1 MIGKH
6 SKRTN
11 HSRPTGSEAARARTV
26 SPDPESPE
34 TRTRTSATQKGTL
47 PSDKRSSRF
56 QKDTTFW
63 SDELV
68 AQLLEIRKIVVP
80 DERELAPYG
89 TWKQIHKIWRERKLP
104 STTET
109 KLKSKWTQLNQK
121 RKLDN
126 LLNQKESVIP
136 RSPASDEEMIRT
148 GDLYK
153 RLENMISDANN
164 FNQSFDSRTSTR
176 MKKTPSQSDLKVLNL
191 LFSDLYPRIEP
202 MFPDKLFAINTLLY
216 TIVNKYKLLKE
227 PNHEN
232 ICDKK
237 EQDLIAKIKNITKK
251 LRPLYAAI
259 YRIRKGMKHSARSLV
274 HEIKQEYN
282 TFDLKAL
289 KSKIAQ
295 LKQEKNRCKV
305 ILNEHKKKAKY
316 FKTNELFMSNE
327 KKFYSIIENCGKA
340 KQNAPKEEEVT
351 QFWSA
356 LWEVKKPCNL
366 ESRWIEEVTMKL
378 NNRLSSNT
386 NTEPQKTS
394 KTKRKAINNDNRN
407 SSFFNIDLSHIRKS
421 IHKKKNWSAPGPDM
435 ICNYWWKYID
445 STWPKLCE
453 VFRQMLNDSIP
464 VPEWFCAGVTH
475 RIPKP
480 GPPSETNIRP
490 ITCLNTVYK
499 MFTSIVLQYLSD
511 YVEKHKL
518 MTDEQRGAK
527 RGVWGTYENLLID
540 QIIAHDA
547 NKYRNKSYSSAWLD
561 ITKAYDSV
569 PHVWLRKCLEIHRV
583 PEEIRSI
590 IDRLMQKWST
600 CIFYDFPKKTRS
612 IQIQNGIFQGDSLCP
627 VLFCLALNPISI
639 MIQDW
644 NSGYKIKKVNLTFTH
659 SMFID
664 DIKIYSTTQEKLNDV
679 INLVK
684 QALLDIGLHINE
696 KKSGALIR
704 HKGNIVEGG
713 TKLPDE
719 SSIPSVTKTNL
730 YKYLGFMQ
738 SIGIDKE
745 KNKEIVTNEF
755 KNRVERLIE
764 SSLSG
769 FHLVKAYN
777 TYCIGYLR
785 YFFFMKWNYYE
796 LHRMEQILKKSLK
809 KKGLHFKNFPV
820 ALFHLPRNKSG
831 RGFCSIFVE
840 YLMYRIGLAFKFHTN
855 PNLTK
860 IMELLLEKDHDSFYG
875 DALTYGKEF
884 GLHFKFSKNHMVS
897 VTDKET
903 QEQLGVSSHK
913 DLIDLLRNR
922 IVRKW
927 LTEAQNGG
935 MHFKFWNAHKERLTW
950 IRDWRFVSKQCENML
965 WMAMTTNLQTK
976 SLKKW
981 YQTHN
986 GKEVQ
991 LDNIKCRLCGKVN
1004 ETTEH
1009 VVSGCSELMQTD
1021 IIPRHNS
1028 VLYQLLRFVLNR
1040 YGFQNTGKPQT
1051 EYSNNKV
1058 LIHCNTRILTIRE
1071 VSHNVPDLVIYLHEE
1086 KRIQI
1091 IDVAIPY
1098 EDNLERRTEDK
1109 IQKYGPLMI
1118 ELQKLYP
1125 GYKGTI
1131 IPIVIGTFGSTLPSF
1146 QENVKK
1152 VLGEGCSHEAK
1163 KLIRAAISGTFLLL
1177 TRWEL
1182 RVKSL

>member
-1 MIGKH
+1 MNNNKSGT
-6 SKRTN
+6 STR
-11 HSRPTGSEAARARTV
+11 SRPTGAEAQTI
-26 SPDPESPE
+26 SPNLEPP
-34 TRTRTSATQKGTL
+34 TIRTRTSATQKGTP
-47 PSDKRSSRF
+47 PSDTRSSGF
-56 QKDTTFW
+56 KTDTTFW

-68 AQLLEIRKIVVP
+68 AQLLEIRRIVVP
-80 DERELAPYG
+80 HEQGVAPYG
-89 TWKQIHKIWRERKLP
+89 SWREIHRIWKQRNLPQITEKKLR
-104 STTET
+104 
-109 KLKSKWTQLNQK
+109 SKWTQLNQK
-121 RKLDN
+121 KKLDN
-126 LLNQKESVIP
+126 HLDQKEKVNPQSL
-136 RSPASDEEMIRT
+136 SSDEEIIRT
-148 GDLYK
+148 CDLYK
-153 RLENMISDANN
+153 QLETLLPDTINP
-164 FNQSFDSRTSTR
+164 NQSFESRASTR
-176 MKKTPSQSDLKVLNL
+176 MKKTPSKSDLKVLNL
-191 LFSDLYPRIEP
+191 LFSDMYPRIEH
-202 MFPDKLFAINTLLY
+202 MFQDKLLAINTLLY
-216 TIVNKYKLLKE
+216 TIVSRYKLLKE
-227 PNHEN
+227 PKQEN
-232 ICDKK
+232 TRDKK
-237 EQDLIAKIKNITKK
+237 EQDLLDKIKNITKK
-251 LRPLYAAI
+251 LRSLYAAI
-259 YRIRKGMKHSARSLV
+259 YKIKNGMKQRSSSLV
-274 HEIKQEYN
+274 REIKQEYN

-289 KSKIAQ
+289 KLKITQ

-305 ILNEHKKKAKY
+305 ILNEHKKKTKY
-316 FKTNELFMSNE
+316 FKTNELFMTNE
-327 KKFYSIIENCGKA
+327 KKFYSIIENKNKT
-340 KQNAPKEEEVT
+340 KQKAPKEEEVT

-356 LWEVKKPCNL
+356 LWEVKRQCNL
-366 ESRWIEEVTMKL
+366 EAPWIEEASMKL
-378 NNRLSSNT
+378 NDRLSPKT
-386 NTEPQKTS
+386 NIDTKPQKTS
-394 KTKRKAINNDNRN
+394 KKKKRKTTNNTNRN
-407 SSFFNIDLSHIRKS
+407 NSFFNIDLSHIRKS

-453 VFRQMLNDSIP
+453 VFRQMLNDSMSI
-464 VPEWFCAGVTH
+464 PEWFCAGVTH

-511 YVEKHKL
+511 YLEKHKL

-569 PHVWLRKCLEIHRV
+569 PHDWLRKCLEIHKV

-600 CIFYDFPKKTRS
+600 RIFYDFPKKTRS
-612 IQIQNGIFQGDSLCP
+612 IQIKNGIFQGDSLCP

-644 NSGYKIKKVNLTFTH
+644 NDGYKIKKANLIFTH

-679 INLVK
+679 IHHVK
-684 QALLDIGLHINE
+684 QALLDIGLYINE
-696 KKSGALIR
+696 KKSGTLIR
-704 HKGNIVEGG
+704 HKGEIREEG

-719 SSIPSVTKTNL
+719 STIPSVTKSNL

-745 KNKEIVTNEF
+745 KNKEIVINEF
-755 KNRVERLIE
+755 KDRVERIIK
-764 SSLSG
+764 SPLSG

-796 LHRMEQILKKSLK
+796 LKRMEQILKKSLK
-809 KKGLHFKNFPV
+809 QKGLHCKKFPV

-840 YLMYRIGLAFKFHTN
+840 YLIYRIGLAFKFHTN
-855 PNLTK
+855 PNMTK
-860 IMELLLEKDHDSFYG
+860 IMGLLLEKDRDSFYG

-884 GLHFKFSKNHMVS
+884 GLQFKFAKNHMVS
-897 VTDKET
+897 VTDMET
-903 QEQLGVSSHK
+903 QEQLQVSSHK

-922 IVRKW
+922 IEKKW

-935 MHFKFWNAHKERLTW
+935 AHFKFWNEHKERLNW
-950 IRDWRFVSKQCENML
+950 IRDWRFITSQGENML
-965 WMAMTTNLQTK
+965 WTAITTNLQTRSWK
-976 SLKKW
+976 NW
-981 YQTHN
+981 YQTQN
-986 GKEVQ
+986 GNEAQ
-991 LDNIKCRLCGKVN
+991 QNDMKCRLCGTVN
-1004 ETTEH
+1004 ETIEH
-1009 VVSGCSELMQTD
+1009 IVSGCPELMRSD

-1040 YGFQNTGKPQT
+1040 YGFQIIGKPQT

-1058 LIHCNTRILTIRE
+1058 LIHCNTSILTIRE
-1071 VSHNVPDLVIYLHEE
+1071 IKHNVPDLVIYLHEE

-1091 IDVAIPY
+1091 IDVAIPH
-1098 EDNLERRTEDK
+1098 EDNLESRTEDK

-1125 GYKGTI
+1125 GYKATI
-1131 IPIVIGTFGSTLPSF
+1131 IPIVIGTFGVTLPSF
-1146 QENVKK
+1146 QENLKK
-1152 VLGEGCSHEAK
+1152 VLGEGCFHEAK
-1163 KLIRAAISGTFLLL
+1163 KLIRTAISGTFLLL
-1177 TRWEL
+1177 TRWEM
-1182 RVKSL
+1182 RVKNL